1 MLSVKAPLAAIF
13 GLSGPRL
20 TAEERAFFA
29 DADPYGFILF
39 ARNVETPEQVA
50 SLVADLRGCVG
61 REAPVLIDQEGGR
74 VRRLRPPHWR
84 DAPSMAP
91 FVELYARDPKAAAD
105 AVRLNARLLA
115 VELAALGIDVDC
127 YPLADVPVQGSH
139 DIIGDRAFGH
149 DPAVVSH
156 LASIACAG
164 LLDGGVMP
172 VVKHIPGHGRAVAD
186 SHLDLP
192 VVDAS
197 LEELRATDFVPFRAL
212 KDAPYGM
219 TAHIV
224 YTALDA
230 HRPATTSPAV
240 IGGIVRGE
248 LGFEGLLMT
257 DDLSMK
263 ALTGR
268 FQDRAADSLAAGC
281 DLVLHCNGDRDEM
294 TAVAEG
300 CRPLDT
306 AGQLRAARLGRFR
319 EQRLARLD
327 AAETLAELDRLLRAA

>member
-1 MLSVKAPLAAIF
+1 MLSVKAPLAVIF
-13 GLSGPRL
+13 GLAGPTL
-20 TAEERAFFA
+20 SPEEARFFA
-29 DADPYGFILF
+29 EADPYGFILF
-39 ARNVETPEQVA
+39 ARNVETPDQVRA
-50 SLVADLRGCVG
+50 LVADLRACVG
-61 REAPVLIDQEGGR
+61 RDAPVLIDQEGGR

-91 FVELYARDPKAAAD
+91 FVALYGRDPKAAAD

-115 VELAALGIDVDC
+115 VELADLGIDVDC
-127 YPLADVPVQGSH
+127 YPLADVPVRGAH

-156 LASIACAG
+156 LAAMACAG

-172 VVKHIPGHGRAVAD
+172 VVKHIPGHGRAFAD

-192 VVDAS
+192 VVDAGM
-197 LEELRATDFVPFRAL
+197 EDLRATDFVPFKAL

-224 YTALDA
+224 YTAIDA
-230 HRPATTSPAV
+230 DRPATTSPRV
-240 IGGIVRGE
+240 IDVVRGE

-268 FQDRAADSLAAGC
+268 FRDRAADSLAAGC
-281 DLVLHCNGDRDEM
+281 DLVLHCNGAMDEM

-300 CRPLDT
+300 CRLLD
-306 AGQLRAARLGRFR
+306 AAAQARAARLGRFR
-319 EQRLARLD
+319 ERRLARLD
-327 AAETLAELDRLLRAA
+327 VADTLADLDRLLRTA